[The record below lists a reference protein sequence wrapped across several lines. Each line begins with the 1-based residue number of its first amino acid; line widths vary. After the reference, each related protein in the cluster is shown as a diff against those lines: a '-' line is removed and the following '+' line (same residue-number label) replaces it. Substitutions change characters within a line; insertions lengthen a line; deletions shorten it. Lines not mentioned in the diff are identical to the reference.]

1 LSDQATVL
9 PPATRGLLV
18 EGRCATVD
26 PLENIL
32 SFGRQETILQATL
45 DAAELRDGESLVDVG
60 CGTGKLAVA
69 ATRTTS
75 DVLGIDATPGM
86 IDLATERAAAAGSPA
101 RFEVGVGEALPLADG
116 SVDAVTSSYFLHHLP
131 SDVKRQALAECGAS
145 WPPAGGW

>member
-75 DVLGIDATPGM
+75 DVLGIDATPGH
-86 IDLATERAAAAGSPA
+86 DRSGQERAAAAGSPA

-116 SVDAVTSSYFLHHLP
+116 SVDA
-131 SDVKRQALAECGAS
+131 
-145 WPPAGGW
+145 